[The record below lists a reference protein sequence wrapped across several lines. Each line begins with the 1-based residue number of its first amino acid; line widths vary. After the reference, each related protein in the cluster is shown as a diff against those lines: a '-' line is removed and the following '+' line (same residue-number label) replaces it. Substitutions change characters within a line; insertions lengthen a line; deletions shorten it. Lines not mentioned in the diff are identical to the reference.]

1 MNKILDFGENDK
13 LTEDYYTSILKEDE
27 NNVML
32 YNLPWIEKYRPNN
45 FEEIVSHTDII
56 NALDRMIV
64 NNSLPHLMFYGPPGI
79 GKTTTI
85 MACAKKMYGSNYK
98 NMILELNGSEDR
110 GINVVRDQIKEFSVS
125 KQFICRMSNSCNNDT
140 KLVILD
146 EADSM
151 TSDAQFALRR
161 VIENHT
167 NNTRFCI
174 ICNYETKIISALK
187 SRCMIF
193 RFSPILKSVHIDKIK
208 YICEEENVQIN
219 DDAINTIVELAE
231 GDMRKSIN
239 LLQAINTTHKF
250 GNKIIDENNV
260 FRQIGYPTKDELK
273 ILMDLILEKKYDLVQ
288 TVMSVN
294 KLKIEYGLTNPDILK
309 QIVNFLSKNITKTN
323 TLNIIKIFNTL
334 GTLEN
339 YMSISYNE
347 NLMLANI
354 IGCIKV
360 NLSH

>member
-1 MNKILDFGENDK
+1 M
-13 LTEDYYTSILKEDE
+13 
-27 NNVML
+27 
-32 YNLPWIEKYRPNN
+32 
-45 FEEIVSHTDII
+45 SH
-56 NALDRMIV
+56 
-64 NNSLPHLMFYGPPGI
+64 
-79 GKTTTI
+79 
-85 MACAKKMYGSNYK
+85 GS
-98 NMILELNGSEDR
+98 
-110 GINVVRDQIKEFSVS
+110 
-125 KQFICRMSNSCNNDT
+125 NNDT

-193 RFSPILKSVHIDKIK
+193 RFSPILKSVHIDKIN
-208 YICEEENVQIN
+208 YICEQENVKIN
-219 DDAINTIVELAE
+219 DDAIKTIVDLAE

-250 GNKIIDENNV
+250 GNKIIDENDV
-260 FRQIGYPTKDELK
+260 FRQIGFPTKIELK
-273 ILMDLILEKKYDLVQ
+273 TIMDLVLEKKYDLAQ
-288 TVMSVN
+288 TVLDVN
-294 KLKIEYGLTNPDILK
+294 KLKIEYGLTTQDILK
-309 QIVNFLSKNITKTN
+309 QLVNHLSKNITKTN
-323 TLNIIKIFNTL
+323 TLNTIKIFNML

-360 NLSH
+360 NLHH